1 MKSQRI
7 FMLVTTKCFRN
18 FILSF
23 TLVVALPNIVVA
35 QCPQGAIGVA
45 GAGCGCLAGCNL
57 TAFGGPNCGAGV
69 AGNCG
74 AGYVPMQ
81 VDITVPDGCTF
92 TVTAV
97 MQVRPGCAASGA
109 DGNCAGCDRLKVD
122 IPGGPKPFQFGPGN
136 ASLSDSY
143 TLVGPATIRVS
154 GGADRADEIITY
166 STTFSGALCVAC
178 SSILPI
184 ELISFS
190 ADVVDDFVEITWIT
204 ESEVNNDYFT
214 VERSID
220 GINFDAFAFMDG
232 AGNSSNRMSYKIY
245 DTSPPDKNV
254 FYYRIKQTDFDG
266 NSSYTEMR
274 SVVLKS
280 QRVFY
285 AEHQLLFY
293 LPENADKNY
302 LVEIYGVQGN
312 LVYSGFVPSGFS
324 KIDWEHTGFFLISI
338 PDLAFSQK
346 LIVC

>member
-1 MKSQRI
+1 
-7 FMLVTTKCFRN
+7 MLVTTKCLRN

-35 QCPQGAIGVA
+35 QCPQGAIGIA

-92 TVTAV
+92 TV
-97 MQVRPGCAASGA
+97 
-109 DGNCAGCDRLKVD
+109 
-122 IPGGPKPFQFGPGN
+122 
-136 ASLSDSY
+136 
-143 TLVGPATIRVS
+143 GPATIRVS
-154 GGADRADEIITY
+154 GGANRADEIITY